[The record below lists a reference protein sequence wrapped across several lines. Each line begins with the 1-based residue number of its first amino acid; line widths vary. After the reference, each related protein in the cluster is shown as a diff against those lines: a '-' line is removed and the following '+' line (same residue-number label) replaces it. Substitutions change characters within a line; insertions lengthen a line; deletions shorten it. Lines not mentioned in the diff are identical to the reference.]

1 MKERECVTLNQQYQ
15 SVFGISELDR
25 DITIEYLYS
34 EEDLPPIEER
44 MEIVKFT
51 IAEIKDTVAR
61 ITSESPG
68 PSEVCP
74 LLLKNIISI
83 NYFFVSPLFETRQW

>member
-1 MKERECVTLNQQYQ
+1 MKESNKYFFKYARSKLKFKAPIGPLTNKEGNIIIERECVTLNQQYQ

-44 MEIVKFT
+44 MEIVKFK
-51 IAEIKDTVAR
+51 IAEKR
-61 ITSESPG
+61 YSS
-68 PSEVCP
+68 
-74 LLLKNIISI
+74 
-83 NYFFVSPLFETRQW
+83 